1 MTTSELKSY
10 IDRIL
15 GNNIRLLLPSY
26 WWKRAFGAVIDK
38 VDEKVEK
45 SDLKTING
53 ESVLGEGDLRVGVK
67 SVESVEALEN
77 MDAQVGDIASV
88 GVENA
93 QEVHVAECFMKEP
106 SINSVFGVPAEDW
119 QKMTPVNYIDVFVSN
134 QTAESDTLIFYLIT
148 EGGYPNDVIQVA
160 VYPTSTD
167 RFTSC
172 YYHFNS
178 DSFDNTVLLAQNSKV
193 HESNVKSLNNLLL
206 EKEYRL
212 CFATNKE
219 MGTLSKDEVAC
230 LESHLKLYDKESS
243 ADAYIKS
250 DSWEKLAK
258 EYVVSSEEEL
268 NRLDAPVGSIARI
281 AYDGNKK
288 INLFEC
294 KVPSKQ
300 DNEESI
306 IKNWDEYT
314 RIAKIESAV
323 PVGSDTSVLFLI
335 KFFNPRED
343 EPVAAISFD
352 KGTCIVTLISSNNG
366 EQKARNVSLEEFN
379 KILLQKDYRLY
390 NIDYATEAAVVDL
403 ITNHMTFYGLPTV
416 SNAYIKGE
424 TWTRLLKEG
433 DAVRAVHISYDD
445 TPLTDEQ
452 KAENAKTYRIA
463 KENGNVILTLE
474 GAPIM
479 WYAEESGD
487 ISAMV
492 QESVGISKVLLYF
505 YLHADGNITIEL
517 YDDIPEYVDVSN
529 KEGRMKFLSLIQLY
543 GYLPRMLF
551 AGAVVIAYEIKNEEV
566 GFCVESQVGLI
577 KYVFSTEDYSLIRLE
592 QVENEYTQRISELEK
607 KVAALEAKLS

>member
-1 MTTSELKSY
+1 MTTNELKSY

-67 SVESVEALEN
+67 SVESLEALAKL
-77 MDAQVGDIASV
+77 DAEVGDIASV
-88 GVENA
+88 LGRTEPTTVKFADCYASVDYENDWDKYTIIRRVE
-93 QEVHVAECFMKEP
+93 E
-106 SINSVFGVPAEDW
+106 NS
-119 QKMTPVNYIDVFVSN
+119 
-134 QTAESDTLIFYLIT
+134 QTLPES
-148 EGGYPNDVIQVA
+148 GAA
-160 VYPTSTD
+160 VYLT
-167 RFTSC
+167 
-172 YYHFNS
+172 
-178 DSFDNTVLLAQNSKV
+178 A
-193 HESNVKSLNNLLL
+193 SN
-206 EKEYRL
+206 E
-212 CFATNKE
+212 A
-219 MGTLSKDEVAC
+219 LSKDCVAVGYVDYMYTYMKFTNGKDEFIS
-230 LESHLKLYDKESS
+230 LQQANELLASGKYRAAIGYSASDVDQYFTFYTKVAEDT

-366 EQKARNVSLEEFN
+366 EAYYEVS
-379 KILLQKDYRLY
+379 
-390 NIDYATEAAVVDL
+390 
-403 ITNHMTFYGLPTV
+403 
-416 SNAYIKGE
+416 
-424 TWTRLLKEG
+424 
-433 DAVRAVHISYDD
+433 
-445 TPLTDEQ
+445 
-452 KAENAKTYRIA
+452 IA
-463 KENGNVILTLE
+463 
-474 GAPIM
+474 
-479 WYAEESGD
+479 
-487 ISAMV
+487 
-492 QESVGISKVLLYF
+492 
-505 YLHADGNITIEL
+505 L
-517 YDDIPEYVDVSN
+517 YD
-529 KEGRMKFLSLIQLY
+529 
-543 GYLPRMLF
+543 YLR
-551 AGAVVIAYEIKNEEV
+551 EIIFNLPIDPNE
-566 GFCVESQVGLI
+566 
-577 KYVFSTEDYSLIRLE
+577 
-592 QVENEYTQRISELEK
+592 SE
-607 KVAALEAKLS
+607 